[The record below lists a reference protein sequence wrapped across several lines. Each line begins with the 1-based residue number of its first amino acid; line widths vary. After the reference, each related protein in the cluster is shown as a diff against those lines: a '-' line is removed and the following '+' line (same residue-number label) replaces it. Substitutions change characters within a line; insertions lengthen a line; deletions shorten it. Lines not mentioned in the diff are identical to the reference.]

1 MPHLRHIIYK
11 QDFCSDASR
20 HDSRR
25 MTLCQF
31 FFCCGEQ
38 KAKSAHRSLLS
49 TTSGVRASGRPGE
62 CGLCVRQWPFVG
74 VDNASVVCY
83 CLDDVVIP
91 RDGDRNDDG
100 ETWGGGDAVFAFD
113 TVRT

>member
-1 MPHLRHIIYK
+1 M
-11 QDFCSDASR
+11 
-20 HDSRR
+20 
-25 MTLCQF
+25 
-31 FFCCGEQ
+31 
-38 KAKSAHRSLLS
+38 
-49 TTSGVRASGRPGE
+49 
-62 CGLCVRQWPFVG
+62 RQWPFVG
-74 VDNASVVCY
+74 VDNACVVCY